1 MISYKNVINNC
12 YRLYIFIF
20 FIHVY
25 YSPHF
30 TYRMAR
36 KYLTCDEMVEVI
48 VKINQ
53 NVSIKEVARQ
63 YGVNESTIRRR
74 YKTYLETK
82 RLGRKAYSRARLI
95 SEDDL
100 ERLETYILENR
111 FNTVQEIKID
121 LTETGCHKIIIVV

>member
-1 MISYKNVINNC
+1 MIS
-12 YRLYIFIF
+12 R
-20 FIHVY
+20 H
-25 YSPHF
+25 P
-30 TYRMAR
+30 
-36 KYLTCDEMVEVI
+36 
-48 VKINQ
+48 
-53 NVSIKEVARQ
+53 VARQ